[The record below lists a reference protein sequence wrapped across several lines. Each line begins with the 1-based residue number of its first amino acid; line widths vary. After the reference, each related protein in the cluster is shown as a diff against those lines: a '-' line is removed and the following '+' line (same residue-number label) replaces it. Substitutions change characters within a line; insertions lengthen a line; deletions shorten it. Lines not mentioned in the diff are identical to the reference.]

1 MRAARSIPTMHST
14 HMPSTLRLLR
24 AGFRHLGPHFQG
36 LAGRLAYRL
45 WFSTQRYPEPMRERR
60 WVAAAERDSVGWQ
73 GRALQRY
80 QWGDP
85 AAPAILLVHG
95 WNGRG
100 PQLGAFAE
108 PLTAAGLRVV
118 AFDAP
123 GHGRSPGRCTNI
135 FDFAAAIQSVAAA
148 SGPIVGAVA
157 HSFGVPAS
165 ARAMVQGWE
174 LPRMVAIAAP
184 ADAEFLLARFA
195 RLLDIPEPV
204 MAAMRRR
211 VERRFGMDIFARL
224 ATDEMLMDRPL
235 PGLIIHDRDDHDVP
249 SAHAERLHRAWP
261 GSQLQL
267 TENLGHRRI
276 LRDRDV
282 IAMTVRFLREP

>member
-1 MRAARSIPTMHST
+1 MHST
-14 HMPSTLRLLR
+14 QTPPRLRLLR
-24 AGFRHLGPHFQG
+24 AGFRHLGTLFPG

-60 WVAAAERDSVGWQ
+60 WAAAAECDSVDWQ
-73 GRALQRY
+73 GRTLQRY

-100 PQLGAFAE
+100 PQLGAFAD
-108 PLTAAGLRVV
+108 PLNAAGLRVV

-135 FDFAAAIQSVAAA
+135 FDFAAALQAVAAA
-148 SGPIVGAVA
+148 SAPIVGAVA

-165 ARAMVQGWE
+165 ARALVQGWE

-195 RLLDIPEPV
+195 RLLDIPDPV
-204 MAAMRRR
+204 MAAMRQR
-211 VERRFGMDIFARL
+211 VERHFGMDIFARL
-224 ATDEMLMDRPL
+224 ATDEMLKDCPL
-235 PGLIIHDRDDHDVP
+235 PGLIIHDRDDHEVP
-249 SAHAERLHRAWP
+249 SVHAERLHRVWP
-261 GSQLQL
+261 GSELQL
-267 TENLGHRRI
+267 TGNLGHRRI
-276 LRDRDV
+276 LRDPEV
-282 IAMTVRFLREP
+282 IAMTVRFLSEPSSF